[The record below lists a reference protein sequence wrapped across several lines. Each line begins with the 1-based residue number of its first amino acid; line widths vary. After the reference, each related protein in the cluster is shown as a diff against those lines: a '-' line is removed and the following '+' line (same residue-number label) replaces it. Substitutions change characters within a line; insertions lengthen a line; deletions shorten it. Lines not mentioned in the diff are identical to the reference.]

1 MIRTYNDIIQA
12 VNSDNIDQFLK
23 DFEVLLRSAIEFK
36 ECLVSNNIEAE
47 GYEWTPDDKPII
59 HIEVK

>member
-1 MIRTYNDIIQA
+1 MIRTYNDIIQV

-36 ECLVSNNIEAE
+36 ECLTTNHLEAE
-47 GYEWTPDDKPII
+47 GFEWIPDEKPIVY
-59 HIEVK
+59 IEVK